1 MTRRR
6 WIWGLFCCLAV
17 VGVVAGVTAVAGAT
31 GTTERCQANGD
42 QKVCLT
48 DVQVSDDTLVVNQTG
63 TVEVTLEN
71 QGDQLVAPR
80 VTMNTAGPNNTT
92 SVVPIG
98 QPELQPGETATVTQ
112 SVAGETPGQ
121 HGVQVIVTSPDGS
134 HRFDISAIQF
144 VQVTAEPPT
153 ELGGRIDRTEISL
166 AVLIAA
172 LLGASVAG
180 YRYFGP
186 KTDPEE

>member
-31 GTTERCQANGD
+31 STTERCQANGD

-71 QGDQLVAPR
+71 QGDQPVAPR

-98 QPELQPGETATVTQ
+98 QPELQPGETTTVTQ

-153 ELGGRIDRTEISL
+153 ELGGRIDRTEVSL
-166 AVLIAA
+166 AVLILA
-172 LLGASVAG
+172 LVGASVAG

>member
-6 WIWGLFCCLAV
+6 WVWGLLCCLAV
-17 VGVVAGVTAVAGAT
+17 VGAVAGVTTSVA
-31 GTTERCQANGD
+31 GTTERCQADGD

-48 DVQVSDDTLVVNQTG
+48 DVQISEETLVVNQTG

-80 VTMNTAGPNNTT
+80 VTMNTAGPDNTT
-92 SVVPIG
+92 TVVPIG
-98 QPELQPGETATVTQ
+98 QPELQPGETTTVTQ
-112 SVAGETPGQ
+112 PVAGETPGQ
-121 HGVQVIVTSPDGS
+121 HGVQVLVTSPDGS

-144 VQVTAEPPT
+144 LQVTADPPT
-153 ELGGRIDRTEISL
+153 ELGGRIDVTEISL
-166 AVLIAA
+166 GVLVVA
-172 LLGASVAG
+172 LLGALVAG

>member
-6 WIWGLFCCLAV
+6 WVGVFLCCLAV
-17 VGVVAGVTAVAGAT
+17 VTAAAGVTAVAGVA
-31 GTTERCQANGD
+31 GATERCQANGA

-48 DVQVSDDTLVVNQTG
+48 GVQVSDDTLVVNQTG
-63 TVEVTLEN
+63 RVEVTLEN

-92 SVVPIG
+92 SVIPIG
-98 QPELQPGETATVTQ
+98 QPELQPGETTTVTQ
-112 SVAGETPGQ
+112 PVAGETPGQ

-153 ELGGRIDRTEISL
+153 ELGGRIDQTEISL

-172 LLGASVAG
+172 LFGASVAG

>member
-6 WIWGLFCCLAV
+6 WIGVLLCCLAV
-17 VGVVAGVTAVAGAT
+17 VTAVAGVTAVTGA
-31 GTTERCQANGD
+31 TERCQANGG

-63 TVEVTLEN
+63 SVEVTLEN

-92 SVVPIG
+92 GVIPIG

-112 SVAGETPGQ
+112 SLAGETPGQ
-121 HGVQVIVTSPDGS
+121 HGVQVIVTSPDGT

-144 VQVTAEPPT
+144 IQVTAEPPT
-153 ELGGRIDRTEISL
+153 ELGGRIDQTEISL
-166 AVLIAA
+166 AVLLAG